1 MDFALFLLRVVI
13 GALFV
18 GHGAQKLFG
27 WFGGHGL
34 EGTGG
39 FFESLGYRPGR
50 AHAALAGTTELVSGL
65 MLITGFL
72 VPLAAAGI
80 IGVMVN
86 AIGSVHAEQGLW
98 VSDGG
103 YEYTLVLIV
112 VALVLAIAGAGGLAA
127 TELDGAWWGAF
138 ALLLG
143 GLAGLLMLS
152 VRAETVEVEDAG
164 ADAEGE
170 RRAA

>member
-1 MDFALFLLRVVI
+1 MDFALFVLRVVI

-39 FFESLGYRPGR
+39 YLESLGYRPGR
-50 AHAALAGTTELVSGL
+50 THAALAGTTEFVSGL

-86 AIGSVHAEQGLW
+86 AIGSVHADQGLW
-98 VSDGG
+98 AGDGG
-103 YEYTLVLIV
+103 YEYPLVLVI

-143 GLAGLLMLS
+143 GLAGLLLLS
-152 VRAETVEVEDAG
+152 GRAETAEAQEAETEVED
-164 ADAEGE
+164 E
-170 RRAA
+170 RPAA